1 MCGPA
6 SYMLSNLAL
15 QSLMCDIVHMPSG
28 VHYKINI
35 KGIFKKQDPFFV
47 MYKNIWYW
55 HSIKIRIVYSDLY
68 NKYASSAVQFNES
81 SILGY
86 CCSCTPGLRTVG
98 CCSHVATLIWYLGFR
113 RYQST
118 WQSNVRDML
127 KSFKAHWEKSKTL
140 SLLYNHTRDSQC
152 DNKFK
157 VNVSVY
163 RFWWY
168 HYYIII
174 YIFTISI

>member
-1 MCGPA
+1 
-6 SYMLSNLAL
+6 MLSKVAL
-15 QSLMCDIVHMPSG
+15 QSLMCDILHMPSG

-98 CCSHVATLIWYLGFR
+98 CCSHITTLIWYLGFG
-113 RYQST
+113 RYQP
-118 WQSNVRDML
+118 
-127 KSFKAHWEKSKTL
+127 KAIKCEGHAQKLLTEEKPKHWFHHSIIPGT
-140 SLLYNHTRDSQC
+140 
-152 DNKFK
+152 
-157 VNVSVY
+157 VNVAAYSK
-163 RFWWY
+163 WMCP
-168 HYYIII
+168 HTDSDDIII
-174 YIFTISI
+174 I